1 MQDRKQSLRNS
12 ALINRSGSVDTMSPM
27 MSELSSDVE
36 IITNGE
42 LEDDKKE
49 EGEIDEIE
57 EMDEDEDIES
67 IKKLVNRG
75 LDIGTDSFT
84 DR

>member
-1 MQDRKQSLRNS
+1 MRVLT
-12 ALINRSGSVDTMSPM
+12 LGLCTHL
-27 MSELSSDVE
+27 LSKH
-36 IITNGE
+36 T
-42 LEDDKKE
+42 
-49 EGEIDEIE
+49 IE